1 MKIQSYIFLF
11 LLALT
16 TTLLDTSFFSSLNFF
31 GATILS
37 TLSILIV
44 FSILERTRASYLF
57 AAFATLCYAALSSL
71 SVYLL
76 VILFLG
82 IPFGIAYLKSKLL
95 IEFNLLLSFFAILSA
110 EFVFILVASAVSS
123 GFSLAILKYIASF
136 LTINTLMTIIIF
148 VLGKK
153 LLFGNARG
161 R

>member
-11 LLALT
+11 LLAIF
-16 TTLLDTSFFSSLNFF
+16 TTLLDTSFFSNLSFF

-44 FSILERTRASYLF
+44 LSILERTRASYLF
-57 AAFATLCYAALSSL
+57 AAFATLCYATFSSL

-76 VILFLG
+76 TILFLG

-95 IEFNLLLSFFAILSA
+95 IEFNLLLSIFVILIA
-110 EFVFILVASAVSS
+110 EFIFILVATAF
-123 GFSLAILKYIASF
+123 GGGLTLAILKYIASF
-136 LTINTLMTIIIF
+136 MTINTLTTIIVF

-153 LLFGNARG
+153 LLLGGARG
-161 R
+161 K